1 MRVSIGEHFSWEGEV
16 LRKLVNRCSSLLVF
30 SVLIALSQNSSATT
44 IDVGS
49 GGAADCTF
57 WCVDRYQQVYASS
70 IFSGPVLIDAVSFF
84 AAPDN
89 GGPNW
94 NGTSTWQMTLSTSVN
109 LVGSLDPTFNNNVG
123 GDAALFD
130 TRTFTGTQNVNDL
143 ITFDGAGS
151 FVYDPG
157 NGDLLIDIIRTAGTA
172 QGVGL
177 DRGTDPTLMDRAYA
191 FSSTIAADGWNQGFG
206 NRTRFA
212 VVPEPS
218 SALLLGLGLAGIAA
232 RRRQ

>member
-1 MRVSIGEHFSWEGEV
+1 MRNLAIRRLSLVALVFVGLVS
-16 LRKLVNRCSSLLVF
+16 SSLR
-30 SVLIALSQNSSATT
+30 SSAAS

-70 IFSGPVLIDAVSFF
+70 IFSGPESIDAVSFF

-89 GGPNW
+89 GGANW
-94 NGTSTWQMTLSTSVN
+94 NGTSTWQMTLSTSMN
-109 LVGSLDPTFNNNVG
+109 PVGALDPVFGNNVG
-123 GDAALFD
+123 GDASVFD
-130 TRTFTGTQNVNDL
+130 TRTFTGTQSVNDL
-143 ITFDGAGS
+143 ITFDGAGT
-151 FVYDPG
+151 FFYDPG
-157 NGDLLIDIIRTAGTA
+157 NGDLLIDIVRISGPA

-191 FSSTIAADGWNQGFG
+191 FNSTTTADGWNQGFG
-206 NRTRFA
+206 NRTRFT

-218 SALLLGLGLAGIAA
+218 SALLVALGLAGLGLRP
-232 RRRQ
+232 RRGFTFGQ

>member
-1 MRVSIGEHFSWEGEV
+1 MHSRMLSPLLAAALVS
-16 LRKLVNRCSSLLVF
+16 LSL
-30 SVLIALSQNSSATT
+30 SSSAAT

-57 WCVDRYQQVYASS
+57 QCVDRYQQVYASS
-70 IFSGPVLIDAVSFF
+70 IFPGPVLIDAVSFF

-94 NGTSTWQMTLSTSVN
+94 NGTSTWQMTLSTSLN
-109 LVGSLDPTFNNNVG
+109 PVGALDPAFINNVG
-123 GDAALFD
+123 GDVAVFD

-151 FVYDPG
+151 FSYDPG
-157 NGDLLIDIIRTAGTA
+157 NGDLLVDIIRTSGTA

-191 FSSTIAADGWNQGFG
+191 FNSTTTADGWNQGFG

-212 VVPEPS
+212 IVVPEPS
-218 SALLLGLGLAGIAA
+218 TALLVALGLAGLGRRP
-232 RRRQ
+232 RRRFALR

>member
-1 MRVSIGEHFSWEGEV
+1 M
-16 LRKLVNRCSSLLVF
+16 RKLVYRCSSL
-30 SVLIALSQNSSATT
+30 IALVVVGLVSPSLRSSAAT

-57 WCVDRYQQVYASS
+57 WCVDRYQQVYKSS
-70 IFSGPVLIDAVSFF
+70 IFSGPVSIDGVSFF

-94 NGTSTWQMTLSTSVN
+94 NGTSTWQMTLSTSIN
-109 LVGSLDPTFNNNVG
+109 LVGALDPVFSNNVG
-123 GDAALFD
+123 GDVSIFD
-130 TRTFTGTQNVNDL
+130 TRTFTGTQSVNDL

-151 FVYDPG
+151 FFYDPV
-157 NGDLLIDIIRTAGTA
+157 NGDLLVDIIRISGLA

-191 FSSTIAADGWNQGFG
+191 FNSTTTADGWNQGFG
-206 NRTRFA
+206 NRTRFT

-218 SALLLGLGLAGIAA
+218 TALLLGLGLAGIAA
-232 RRRQ
+232 RHRQ